1 MRTNKTQRIAINLT
15 KLADSVD
22 ALDFST
28 GLYSIAKDSNIAMI
42 ESDNFGLIDFGIV
55 FVPQNEWHEAYEAYV
70 RQEKYGCALPEARM
84 QCLIRR
90 YYALAH
96 GCVEY

>member
-42 ESDNFGLIDFGIV
+42 ESDNFWSYRLR
-55 FVPQNEWHEAYEAYV
+55 YCV
-70 RQEKYGCALPEARM
+70 RPSK
-84 QCLIRR
+84 
-90 YYALAH
+90 
-96 GCVEY
+96 